1 MKSWENKKN
10 ELRQEQCGINPWDAL
25 REVEYTGNGITKKD
39 RQDIE
44 KAADAEAMV
53 MKLRELTDWRAK
65 AEAEDPD
72 GLAEAISADEQ
83 ENLERRKKKQEIFDG
98 IKRYRELMAGSK
110 ALLQR
115 RKELLELQGKRTH
128 NFGYRIKQKFG
139 LHDSQM
145 EKWDSE
151 LSQIEKQRQESIDL
165 AYKGYVGNE
174 DTIQARIDAIGDD
187 THIKEE
193 TFVNNFVTP
202 LEKEQKRELLTF
214 DNLAKLTTMEYLN
227 LWKGLNPYYLS
238 HVTRQGYRDHVGMV
252 YHIAGKGE
260 FHDNFKNIMNSD
272 KKLHSIWESATGKGM
287 SDVGDETAVD
297 RYLQQETFLKNGV
310 PESLQDGELDE
321 GALAAALGGMHNIPN
336 QPDGYWRDRTS
347 VHFMANAIGDKFY
360 GAEDDNEIFFI
371 YPADVLASQCY
382 TTTGLGSTEDYTC
395 QKAKGLVPGKEANEH
410 NDYSVMPRE
419 NGIPLDAGLVFLP
432 KNILVNPEN
441 GSKYQT
447 YDGENS
453 VLASVENGGVR
464 AEQYWEQY
472 FTEHPESRPAHIIYY
487 DGSPE
492 RAVRDLLKA
501 EGIVVGGAGDL
512 NDGSDLYDCGW
523 GENIT
528 YGGTIAEQQVN
539 QERKT
544 FFERMAQYIKRRS

>member
-1 MKSWENKKN
+1 MH
-10 ELRQEQCGINPWDAL
+10 R
-25 REVEYTGNGITKKD
+25 
-39 RQDIE
+39 
-44 KAADAEAMV
+44 
-53 MKLRELTDWRAK
+53 WR
-65 AEAEDPD
+65 
-72 GLAEAISADEQ
+72 
-83 ENLERRKKKQEIFDG
+83 
-98 IKRYRELMAGSK
+98 
-110 ALLQR
+110 
-115 RKELLELQGKRTH
+115 
-128 NFGYRIKQKFG
+128 
-139 LHDSQM
+139 
-145 EKWDSE
+145 KWNDE
-151 LSQIEKQRQESIDL
+151 LSQIKKRQQESIDL
-165 AYKGYVGNE
+165 AYSGYAANE
-174 DTIQARIDAIGDD
+174 DAIQARINAIGNE
-187 THIKEE
+187 THVKEE
-193 TFVNNFVTP
+193 TFINSFVTP

-272 KKLHSIWESATGKGM
+272 KKLHSVWESATGKGM

-297 RYLQQETFLKNGV
+297 RYLQQKTFLKNGV

-321 GALAAALGGMHNIPN
+321 GALAAALGGMHNILN

-347 VHFMANAIGDKFY
+347 VHFMANAIGDKYY

-382 TTTGLGSTEDYTC
+382 TTTDLGSTEDYAY
-395 QKAKGLVPGKEANEH
+395 QKAKGLVPGKKADVH

-512 NDGSDLYDCGW
+512 NDGSDWYDCGW

-539 QERKT
+539 QERKI
-544 FFERMAQYIKRRS
+544 FFEKMAQYIKRNETSRK